1 MDNQADTILNSGGF
15 TTNKPNCATQLA
27 GRNYAHPWTS
37 SIHAHRCI
45 RATSPQIHVC
55 RGRQHPPLHIP
66 RRTDASLSGKN
77 NCRASIPRRCFLEL
91 QRTLTAPEPACKN
104 SVANDKYLCIKWMGR
119 MRKAW
124 VRAWNGGCIY
134 GRLLFHRLIK
144 GGASLRPCAENA
156 NLHRW
161 KRRWHC
167 ATFAARG
174 HLSWSRLFRL
184 PNSP

>member
-1 MDNQADTILNSGGF
+1 M
-15 TTNKPNCATQLA
+15 
-27 GRNYAHPWTS
+27 
-37 SIHAHRCI
+37 
-45 RATSPQIHVC
+45 C
-55 RGRQHPPLHIP
+55 RGRRHPPLHIP
-66 RRTDASLSGKN
+66 RRTDASLSGKS
-77 NCRASIPRRCFLEL
+77 NCRAPISRRCFLEL

-156 NLHRW
+156 NH
-161 KRRWHC
+161 
-167 ATFAARG
+167 A
-174 HLSWSRLFRL
+174 
-184 PNSP
+184 

>member
-1 MDNQADTILNSGGF
+1 M
-15 TTNKPNCATQLA
+15 
-27 GRNYAHPWTS
+27 
-37 SIHAHRCI
+37 
-45 RATSPQIHVC
+45 C

-66 RRTDASLSGKN
+66 RRTDTSLSGKN
-77 NCRASIPRRCFLEL
+77 NCRTSIPRRCFFEL
-91 QRTLTAPEPACKN
+91 QRTLTVTELACKN

-156 NLHRW
+156 NH
-161 KRRWHC
+161 
-167 ATFAARG
+167 A
-174 HLSWSRLFRL
+174 
-184 PNSP
+184 

>member
-1 MDNQADTILNSGGF
+1 M
-15 TTNKPNCATQLA
+15 C
-27 GRNYAHPWTS
+27 HE
-37 SIHAHRCI
+37 
-45 RATSPQIHVC
+45 
-55 RGRQHPPLHIP
+55 RQHSPLHIP

-77 NCRASIPRRCFLEL
+77 NCRVPIRRRCFFEL

-104 SVANDKYLCIKWMGR
+104 SVANDKYLYLCIKWMGR

-156 NLHRW
+156 NH
-161 KRRWHC
+161 
-167 ATFAARG
+167 A
-174 HLSWSRLFRL
+174 
-184 PNSP
+184 